1 MDLTD
6 SLDNE
11 SSHCANNRPFKLIV
25 SIAVK
30 IIEVLKTSIF
40 MLFGVYKSQ
49 RLTKTVLESAELM
62 TFVALNC

>member
-30 IIEVLKTSIF
+30 IIEVLKKIYIHAIWS
-40 MLFGVYKSQ
+40 V
-49 RLTKTVLESAELM
+49 
-62 TFVALNC
+62 